1 MIEIIRFEEKP
12 AEVLAKE
19 FNLSEE
25 QVADILDLRLRQ
37 IANLEYERINK
48 EIKTLEAEKAELEK
62 ILGDEKVLKR
72 LIAKETKEAVKAF
85 GDERR
90 TLVEAAKKAVVEQ
103 VVTNDPV
110 TVVISQKG
118 FVRSR
123 TGHGHD
129 ASLMNFKVCDSH
141 LSVVVH
147 GGEH

>member
-19 FNLSEE
+19 FNLSDE

-37 IANLEYERINK
+37 IANLEYERILK

-90 TLVEAAKKAVVEQ
+90 TLVEAAKKRW
-103 VVTNDPV
+103 
-110 TVVISQKG
+110 S
-118 FVRSR
+118 SR
-123 TGHGHD
+123 WSPTT
-129 ASLMNFKVCDSH
+129 L
-141 LSVVVH
+141 
-147 GGEH
+147 